1 MMEECGTNV
10 VKMSKKSEKTPPQ
23 LVVPH
28 LIISQITV
36 STSKDVRKLSNTLQA
51 RSGLYISF
59 PVVEVIALYI

>member
-1 MMEECGTNV
+1 VDESRAHMMEECGTNV

-36 STSKDVRKLSNTLQA
+36 STSKDVRKTQ
-51 RSGLYISF
+51 
-59 PVVEVIALYI
+59 